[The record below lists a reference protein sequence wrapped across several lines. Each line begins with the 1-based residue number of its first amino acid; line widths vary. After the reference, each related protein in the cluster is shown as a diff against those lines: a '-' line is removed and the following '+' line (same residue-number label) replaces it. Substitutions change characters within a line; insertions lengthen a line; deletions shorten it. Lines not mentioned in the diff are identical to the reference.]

1 MITHKIKPLTF
12 NNTYTLTKRNVLT
25 GEEEAHEFHNVI
37 LNNFGYLAGR
47 RSRAALFG
55 RCYLGSGSGIPSAS
69 DTGLFHSLFYNPQNP
84 TYSSKRAGDKKDF
97 TFSYVFPASSSYVG
111 TITEVGLVDSQ
122 SGYFVTHA
130 LVTDSEG
137 NPISIEKTNIDEV
150 IVTVKISVERP
161 NFSSGQT
168 WAFEQAWLK
177 DGYSFGMSGAFING
191 YYYSGYQGAKLSY
204 GWSPE
209 LTHDGTDPSLES
221 ISSSQSNGKV
231 SCSFEW
237 DSQVSFVGFV
247 NSILVGKTNG
257 PSSGDYGGAAFH
269 LLFPNSSV
277 FPTRHLTNLS
287 LGTGD
292 GETTDFVPEIPMWV
306 EDTEVVYKDGVAL
319 ERGVDYLVDS
329 VSNPEK
335 STSYGLGTFVCEIK
349 NDHSYSGNYQGVYY
363 FGMKTGSISFGG
375 YEHYASPMV
384 LLNHET
390 PIIFEYAQ
398 EFSFTSKVNALRIGS
413 WSIKSGSTNN
423 RWPAGTSMI
432 FETSS
437 DGEIFEEIFRSTLR
451 SQNYGFSDSEYHFIE
466 ELSSVK
472 FLRIRLE
479 LPSGANP
486 DSYKGQWLYCTNGD
500 SYFGY
505 IGEYAIRFVNPPEEG
520 AVLTV
525 DLSIDRPY
533 KSANNIIQY
542 NPEFN
547 F

>member
-12 NNTYTLTKRNVLT
+12 NNTYTLMKRNVLT
-25 GEEEAHEFHNVI
+25 GEEESHEFHNVI
-37 LNNFGYLAGR
+37 LNNFGYLVGSK
-47 RSRAALFG
+47 SRVSLFS
-55 RCYLGSGSGIPSAS
+55 RCYLGSGSGKPSAS
-69 DTGLFHSLFYNPQNP
+69 DTGLFHSLFYNPQDP
-84 TYSSKRAGDKKDF
+84 TYSSKRVGDKKDF

-111 TITEVGLVDSQ
+111 TITEVGLADYQ
-122 SGYFVTHA
+122 SHYFVTHA

-137 NPISIEKTNIDEV
+137 NPISIEKTSIDEV
-150 IVTVKISVERP
+150 IVTVKISVERS

-168 WAFEQAWLK
+168 WAFDLGWLR
-177 DGYSFGMSGAFING
+177 DGYTFGIIGSFFNE
-191 YYYSGYQGAKLSY
+191 YYASIPQGAKLSF

-221 ISSSQSNGKV
+221 ISSSKSNGRV

-237 DSQVSFVGFV
+237 DSQVSFIGFV
-247 NSILVGKTNG
+247 NSILVGKTK
-257 PSSGDYGGAAFH
+257 PSLGDYGGAAFH

-319 ERGVDYLVDS
+319 KRGVDYLVDS

-335 STSYGLGTFVCEIK
+335 STSYGLGTFVCEIR
-349 NDHSYSGNYQGVYY
+349 NNHSYSGNYKSVYY
-363 FGMKTGSISFGG
+363 FGMKTGSGNDA
-375 YEHYASPMV
+375 YYASPMV

-390 PIIFEYAQ
+390 PILFEYAQ
-398 EFSFTSKVNALRIGS
+398 EFSFTSKVNALKIGS
-413 WSIKSGSTNN
+413 WDTRSGSTNN
-423 RWPAGTSMI
+423 EWPAGTSMI
-432 FETSS
+432 FETSL
-437 DGEIFEEIFRSTLR
+437 DGENFKEIFRSVVFN
-451 SQNYGFSDSEYHFIE
+451 SQNTYFSDSEYHFVE
-466 ELSSVK
+466 EISSVK

-479 LPSGANP
+479 LPSGVN
-486 DSYKGQWLYCTNGD
+486 SNNYKGQWLYCSRGD

-505 IGEYAIRFVNPPEEG
+505 LGEYAIRFVNPPEKG
-520 AVLTV
+520 SVLTI